1 MPIILAPINEEVTI
15 VRVIAEEKTKKHLE
29 SLGISNGRKVV
40 VLQVSNGNVIL
51 LIGNTRLA
59 LDKDLASK
67 IFIG

>member
-40 VLQVSNGNVIL
+40 VLQVTNGNVIL

>member
-59 LDKDLASK
+59 LDKDLANK